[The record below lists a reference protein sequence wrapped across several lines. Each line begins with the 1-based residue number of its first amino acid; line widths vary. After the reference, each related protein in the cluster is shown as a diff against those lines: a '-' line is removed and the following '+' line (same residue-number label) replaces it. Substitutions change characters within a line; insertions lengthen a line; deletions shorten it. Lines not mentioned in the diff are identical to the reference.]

1 MAIKKISMLLIVGVT
16 LMLCLVPLA
25 QASPGLQQGDNA
37 SEQPGDGDN
46 SLGDT
51 VTPTVKYNL
60 GTVMAG
66 KTAPFVDGTTPPV
79 DDDTETGE
87 TVAQHPVA
95 AALANFFGVSY
106 DEVFGLH
113 TAGNGFGNIAKAY
126 FFAEVIGTTP
136 ADLLEQAHGAGWG
149 NVLKENGIH
158 PGAVG
163 QGVQPGKK
171 NKPADDAIDAEIT
184 GAGGQSG
191 KDKDKDNNGHGQN
204 KDKPNKPD
212 KNKGKGKK

>member
-1 MAIKKISMLLIVGVT
+1 MTIKKLSMLLVVGVT
-16 LMLCLVPLA
+16 LMFSLAPLA
-25 QASPGLQQGDNA
+25 QASPGLQQGDDTL
-37 SEQPGDGDN
+37 EQPGGTDN

-66 KTAPFVDGTTPPV
+66 KTAPLGEGTTTPV
-79 DDDTETGE
+79 DDTDPGE
-87 TVAQHPVA
+87 TIARHPVA
-95 AALANFFGVSY
+95 AALANFFGVTY

-113 TAGNGFGNIAKAY
+113 EAGNGFGNIAKAY

-136 ADLLEQAHGAGWG
+136 ADLLEQVHGAGWG

-163 QGVQPGKK
+163 QGVKPGKK
-171 NKPADDAIDAEIT
+171 NKPTDDAVDVEIN
-184 GAGGQSG
+184 GASGQS
-191 KDKDKDNNGHGQN
+191 DKDKNNNGHGQN

-212 KNKGKGKK
+212 KDKNKGKGKK